1 MTRLTNE
8 ISVLKFVR
16 ADRSSE
22 FDGLL
27 AQIDP
32 RGPSRARGSCYDG
45 STTRRT
51 GDQRR
56 CRNVKRIYKREHF
69 GACVWLCHFR
79 KTTSKEASLRRAT
92 FFFKLIP
99 GHSKK
104 NPHADKKSPSAYRIQ
119 LFPSNAILCISI
131 TSANL
136 LL

>member
-69 GACVWLCHFR
+69 GACVWLCHFA
-79 KTTSKEASLRRAT
+79 KLRAQ
-92 FFFKLIP
+92 
-99 GHSKK
+99 GSVVKK
-104 NPHADKKSPSAYRIQ
+104 GDLLFQIDPRPFEEESARGQ
-119 LFPSNAILCISI
+119 EVAQRLSD
-131 TSANL
+131 SAVPV
-136 LL
+136 

>member
-45 STTRRT
+45 
-51 GDQRR
+51 
-56 CRNVKRIYKREHF
+56 KH
-69 GACVWLCHFR
+69 H
-79 KTTSKEASLRRAT
+79 AT
-92 FFFKLIP
+92 
-99 GHSKK
+99 
-104 NPHADKKSPSAYRIQ
+104 YR
-119 LFPSNAILCISI
+119 
-131 TSANL
+131 
-136 LL
+136 

>member
-69 GACVWLCHFR
+69 GACVWLCISQNYEQGSVV
-79 KTTSKEASLRRAT
+79 KKRR
-92 FFFKLIP
+92 
-99 GHSKK
+99 
-104 NPHADKKSPSAYRIQ
+104 PS
-119 LFPSNAILCISI
+119 FSN
-131 TSANL
+131 
-136 LL
+136 

>member
-1 MTRLTNE
+1 MTRLANE

-51 GDQRR
+51 GDQR
-56 CRNVKRIYKREHF
+56 
-69 GACVWLCHFR
+69 
-79 KTTSKEASLRRAT
+79 TRRAFGVEIGLGSSSFT
-92 FFFKLIP
+92 IWRENR
-99 GHSKK
+99 S
-104 NPHADKKSPSAYRIQ
+104 S
-119 LFPSNAILCISI
+119 
-131 TSANL
+131 T
-136 LL
+136 

>member
-45 STTRRT
+45 STA
-51 GDQRR
+51 
-56 CRNVKRIYKREHF
+56 VP
-69 GACVWLCHFR
+69 A
-79 KTTSKEASLRRAT
+79 
-92 FFFKLIP
+92 
-99 GHSKK
+99 
-104 NPHADKKSPSAYRIQ
+104 SAYRIQ
-119 LFPSNAILCISI
+119 LFPSNAIPWISI

>member
-1 MTRLTNE
+1 MCLSLCGLIGVLNLTGWSRKSTPAVPAVPEVLVTTVAPRDVPVIKEGVATLNGFINANITARVSGYV
-8 ISVLKFVR
+8 ISQNY
-16 ADRSSE
+16 E
-22 FDGLL
+22 
-27 AQIDP
+27 Q
-32 RGPSRARGSCYDG
+32 
-45 STTRRT
+45 
-51 GDQRR
+51 
-56 CRNVKRIYKREHF
+56 
-69 GACVWLCHFR
+69 
-79 KTTSKEASLRRAT
+79 EASLRRAT